1 VARNRFAVLSGGAVE
16 VQLGDRLKELMAERG
31 RPMTQRFLAELA
43 DVTQP
48 TVGNWLSGTMP
59 QSIHLN
65 RLCAIFGVHRR
76 WLLYGEGE
84 KFLPEKVLL
93 SVLRAGDGEFG
104 VLLKK
109 VAFIEQTGNLDLIA
123 EVEAFLD
130 LACRQLRLPHSGK
143 PRKLSRSQHECA
155 AVA

>member
-1 VARNRFAVLSGGAVE
+1 MARNRFAGLSGEAGE
-16 VQLGDRLKELMAERG
+16 VQLSDRLKELMAEWS

-43 DVTQP
+43 DVAQP
-48 TVGNWLSGTMP
+48 TVGNWLSGTIP
-59 QSIHLN
+59 QPIHLN

-109 VAFIEQTGNLDLIA
+109 VAFIEQTGNVDLIA

-130 LACRQLRLPHSGK
+130 LACRQVRFPYSGK
-143 PRKLSRSQHECA
+143 PRKSSRSQHECA
-155 AVA
+155 AFA